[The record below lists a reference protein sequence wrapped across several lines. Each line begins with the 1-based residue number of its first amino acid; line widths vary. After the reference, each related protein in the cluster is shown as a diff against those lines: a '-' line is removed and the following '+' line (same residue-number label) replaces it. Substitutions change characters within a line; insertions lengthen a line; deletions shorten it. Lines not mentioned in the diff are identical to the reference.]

1 MPDITVE
8 EFAQDVGVSVKRIQE
23 QLVEAGLSNKNAE
36 DVISDVEKSK
46 LLSFLRKKHGKDS
59 GDGPRKITLRRKTIS
74 ELKVPVASQGRAK
87 PRSKTVSIE
96 FRKRRTYAKRSDL
109 TDTAKE
115 EKKVKASEEKIQ
127 EPEIESSEAKN
138 DELPIKKEVADN
150 KPERVVDVV
159 QKPEEN
165 ETINQENLLQGKNE
179 VKSMPIQ
186 NLPES
191 EVKKVTTKDK
201 KKKKE
206 QVHHKREELHVT
218 SKTSGKRRK
227 KTYIKPVIP
236 QQKNKQHGFEKPTA
250 PIVREVEIPENI
262 SVSELGQRM
271 SVKGSEVVKIL
282 MGLGTMTTINQ
293 IIDQETAILVVEE
306 IGHNGIALKEENIE
320 EDLANLIQYKDK
332 PKTRPAVITVMGHV
346 DHGKTTLLDFI
357 RKTKVVDGEAGG
369 ITQHIGAYEV
379 ETSKGKLTFIDTPGH
394 AAFSSMRARGANTT
408 DIVVLVVAAND
419 GIKPQ
424 TEEAINHAKAADVS
438 IVVAINKIDLDGAD
452 PDKVKGDLAAL
463 DLTPDDWGGN
473 TQMVPV
479 SAIKGDGIEDL
490 LERIALEA
498 EILELKANYEGAAQG
513 VVIESELDKFKGSVS
528 TFLIQN
534 GTLKVGDLVVSGNAM
549 GKIKSIVNSDGNKI
563 KQAGPSAAVEVLGLN
578 SVPTAGDQFQ
588 VVKNDKQAREI
599 SEYRTSKE
607 KEKKL
612 LKQKDESVGDLFE
625 TLGQETKKVLNVIV
639 KTDVGGTCEAVVAA
653 LHDLG
658 NDKAKV
664 KLVSSG
670 VGGISESDANLA
682 VAVESIILGFNVR
695 ADNAAKKI
703 IEEENIPLSY
713 HSIIYELLDD
723 VKARMSGLLDPI
735 IKEEILGTSEVLEV
749 FNSPKFGQVA
759 GCNVIEGNVLRNKP
773 VRVLRD
779 DIVIFEGEL
788 NSLRR
793 FKEDVNE
800 VKNGNECGMGIK
812 NYKDIKPG
820 DKIEVFDRK
829 EEAQQI

>member
-1 MPDITVE
+1 MAITVKD
-8 EFAQDVGVSVKRIQE
+8 FAKTLKISDKALIDRMQK
-23 QLVEAGLSNKNAE
+23 AGLSHSSE
-36 DVISDVEKSK
+36 SDEVTASDKQALLRFLKGTKTQSQSIKS
-46 LLSFLRKKHGKDS
+46 DS
-59 GDGPRKITLRRKTIS
+59 GVTVTSKGKSSLST
-74 ELKVPVASQGRAK
+74 ASK
-87 PRSKTVSIE
+87 KSYSDNIE
-96 FRKRRTYAKRSDL
+96 AKR
-109 TDTAKE
+109 AA
-115 EKKVKASEEKIQ
+115 ASEQ
-127 EPEIESSEAKN
+127 
-138 DELPIKKEVADN
+138 L
-150 KPERVVDVV
+150 
-159 QKPEEN
+159 
-165 ETINQENLLQGKNE
+165 
-179 VKSMPIQ
+179 
-186 NLPES
+186 
-191 EVKKVTTKDK
+191 
-201 KKKKE
+201 KE
-206 QVHHKREELHVT
+206 QQTKREEQLKAAT
-218 SKTSGKRRK
+218 KQK
-227 KTYIKPVIP
+227 
-236 QQKNKQHGFEKPTA
+236 QEQKNKFAKKVEVKQNLKPVDVKDQLSSAVSAYKRKEGANFEDSKHQFEA
-250 PIVREVEIPENI
+250 PKEFIKKDIEVPSTIQ
-262 SVSELGQRM
+262 VGELAKSM
-271 SVKGSEVVKIL
+271 AVKGGEVVKNL
-282 MGLGTMTTINQ
+282 MSLGVIATLNDF
-293 IIDQETAILVVEE
+293 IDQETAILVVEE
-306 IGHNGIALKEENIE
+306 IGHNGVAVQEENLE
-320 EDLANLIQYKDK
+320 EDLANLIQYNDE
-332 PKTRPAVITVMGHV
+332 PKIRPAVITVMGHV

-379 ETSKGKLTFIDTPGH
+379 DTSKGKLTFIDTPGH

-424 TEEAINHAKAADVS
+424 TEEAINHAKAAGVS

-452 PDKVKGDLAAL
+452 PEKVKGDLAAK

-473 TQMVPV
+473 IQMVPV
-479 SAIKGDGIEDL
+479 SALKGDGVDDL

-498 EILELKANYEGAAQG
+498 EILELKAHHEGAAQG
-513 VVIESELDKFKGSVS
+513 VIIESELDKFRGSVS

-534 GTLKVGDLVVSGNAM
+534 GTLKVGDLVVSGNAI

-578 SVPTAGDQFQ
+578 SVPTAGDKFQ

-599 SEYRTSKE
+599 SEYRTTKE

-612 LKQKDESVGDLFE
+612 LKQKDESAGDLFE
-625 TLGQETKKVLNVIV
+625 TLGQESKKVLNVIV
-639 KTDVGGTCEAVVAA
+639 KTDVGGTCEAILAA
-653 LHDLG
+653 LNDLG
-658 NDKAKV
+658 NEKAKV
-664 KLVSSG
+664 KIVSSG

-695 ADNAAKKI
+695 ADNSAKKI
-703 IEEENIPLSY
+703 IEEEAIPLSY

-735 IKEEILGTSEVLEV
+735 IKEEIVGTAEVLEV

-759 GCNVIEGNVLRNKP
+759 GRNVIEGNVLRNKP

-829 EEAQQI
+829 EEAQTI

>member
-1 MPDITVE
+1 MAITVKDFAKTLKISDKALIERMQKAGLSHSKGSDEVTPADKQALLKFLKGGKSQSKSIKSESGVTVTSKGKSSLSTTSNKSYSDNIEAKRAAASEQLKE
-8 EFAQDVGVSVKRIQE
+8 EQTKRQE
-23 QLVEAGLSNKNAE
+23 QLKAATKQKQEQRNKFA
-36 DVISDVEKSK
+36 
-46 LLSFLRKKHGKDS
+46 KKN
-59 GDGPRKITLRRKTIS
+59 
-74 ELKVPVASQGRAK
+74 
-87 PRSKTVSIE
+87 
-96 FRKRRTYAKRSDL
+96 
-109 TDTAKE
+109 E
-115 EKKVKASEEKIQ
+115 EKQNVKPVDVKDQ
-127 EPEIESSEAKN
+127 LSSAVNAYKRKEGTNFDDTKHQFEAPK
-138 DELPIKKEVADN
+138 EFIKKDIEV
-150 KPERVVDVV
+150 PS
-159 QKPEEN
+159 
-165 ETINQENLLQGKNE
+165 TI
-179 VKSMPIQ
+179 
-186 NLPES
+186 
-191 EVKKVTTKDK
+191 
-201 KKKKE
+201 
-206 QVHHKREELHVT
+206 QVGELA
-218 SKTSGKRRK
+218 KLM
-227 KTYIKPVIP
+227 
-236 QQKNKQHGFEKPTA
+236 A
-250 PIVREVEIPENI
+250 
-262 SVSELGQRM
+262 
-271 SVKGSEVVKIL
+271 VKGGEVVKNL
-282 MGLGTMTTINQ
+282 MSLGVIATLNDF
-293 IIDQETAILVVEE
+293 IDQETAILVVEE
-306 IGHNGIALKEENIE
+306 IGHNGIAVQEENIE
-320 EDLANLIQYKDK
+320 EDLANLIQYKDE

-379 ETSKGKLTFIDTPGH
+379 NTSKGKLTFIDTPGH

-424 TEEAINHAKAADVS
+424 TEEAINHAKAAGVS

-452 PDKVKGDLAAL
+452 PEKVKGDLAAK

-473 TQMVPV
+473 IQMVPV
-479 SAIKGDGIEDL
+479 SALKGDGVDDL

-498 EILELKANYEGAAQG
+498 EILELKAHYEGAAQG
-513 VVIESELDKFKGSVS
+513 VVIESELDKFRGSVS

-534 GTLKVGDLVVSGNAM
+534 GTLQTGDLVVSGNAI

-563 KQAGPSAAVEVLGLN
+563 KHAGPSAAVEVLGLN
-578 SVPTAGDQFQ
+578 SVPTAGDMFQ
-588 VVKNDKQAREI
+588 VVKNEKQAREI
-599 SEYRTSKE
+599 SEYRTIKE

-625 TLGQETKKVLNVIV
+625 TLGQEVKKVLNVIV
-639 KTDVGGTCEAVVAA
+639 KTDVGGTCEAIIAA
-653 LHDLG
+653 LNDLG

-664 KLVSSG
+664 KIVSSG
-670 VGGISESDANLA
+670 VGGITESDANLA

-695 ADNAAKKI
+695 ADNSAKKI
-703 IEEENIPLSY
+703 IEDESIPLSY

-735 IKEEILGTSEVLEV
+735 IKEEIVGTAEVLEV

-759 GCNVIEGNVLRNKP
+759 GCNVIEGSVLRNKP

-829 EEAQQI
+829 EVAQTI

>member
-1 MPDITVE
+1 LAITVKD
-8 EFAQDVGVSVKRIQE
+8 FAKTLKISDKALIERMQK
-23 QLVEAGLSNKNAE
+23 AGLSHSKESDEITASDKQALLKFLKGTKTQSKSVKSESGVTVTSKGKSSSAISTNKSY
-36 DVISDVEKSK
+36 SDN
-46 LLSFLRKKHGKDS
+46 
-59 GDGPRKITLRRKTIS
+59 
-74 ELKVPVASQGRAK
+74 
-87 PRSKTVSIE
+87 IE
-96 FRKRRTYAKRSDL
+96 AKR
-109 TDTAKE
+109 AA
-115 EKKVKASEEKIQ
+115 ASEQ
-127 EPEIESSEAKN
+127 
-138 DELPIKKEVADN
+138 L
-150 KPERVVDVV
+150 
-159 QKPEEN
+159 
-165 ETINQENLLQGKNE
+165 
-179 VKSMPIQ
+179 
-186 NLPES
+186 
-191 EVKKVTTKDK
+191 
-201 KKKKE
+201 KE
-206 QVHHKREELHVT
+206 QQTKREEQLKAATKQKQEQRNKFAKKHEEKQNAQPINVKEQL
-218 SKTSGKRRK
+218 SSAVNAYKRKEGSNFEDSQHQFEAPKELIK
-227 KTYIKPVIP
+227 KDI
-236 QQKNKQHGFEKPTA
+236 
-250 PIVREVEIPENI
+250 EIPSNI
-262 SVSELGQRM
+262 QVGELAKLM
-271 SVKGSEVVKIL
+271 AVKGGEVVKNL
-282 MGLGTMTTINQ
+282 MSLGVIATLNDF
-293 IIDQETAILVVEE
+293 IDQETAILVVEE
-306 IGHNGIALKEENIE
+306 IGHNGIAIEEEDLE
-320 EDLANLIQYKDK
+320 EDLANLTQYKDE
-332 PKTRPAVITVMGHV
+332 PKSRPAVITVMGHV

-424 TEEAINHAKAADVS
+424 TEEAINHAKAAGVS

-452 PDKVKGDLAAL
+452 PEKVKGDLAAK

-479 SAIKGDGIEDL
+479 SALKGDGVDELI
-490 LERIALEA
+490 ERIALEA
-498 EILELKANYEGAAQG
+498 EILELKAHYEGAAQG
-513 VVIESELDKFKGSVS
+513 VVIESELDKFRGSVS

-549 GKIKSIVNSDGNKI
+549 GKIKSIVNSDGDKI
-563 KQAGPSAAVEVLGLN
+563 KQAGPSAAIEVLGLN

-599 SEYRTSKE
+599 AEYRSTKE

-625 TLGQETKKVLNVIV
+625 TLGQDTKKVLNVII
-639 KTDVGGTCEAVVAA
+639 KTDVGGTCEAIVAA

-658 NDKAKV
+658 NEKAKV
-664 KLVSSG
+664 KIVSSG

-682 VAVESIILGFNVR
+682 VAVGSIILGFNVR

-703 IEEENIPLSY
+703 IENEVIPLSY

-723 VKARMSGLLDPI
+723 VKARMSGMLDPI
-735 IKEEILGTSEVLEV
+735 IKEEIVGTAEVLEV

-812 NYKDIKPG
+812 NYKDIKAG

-829 EEAQQI
+829 EEAQTI

>member
-1 MPDITVE
+1 M
-8 EFAQDVGVSVKRIQE
+8 A
-23 QLVEAGLSNKNAE
+23 
-36 DVISDVEKSK
+36 
-46 LLSFLRKKHGKDS
+46 
-59 GDGPRKITLRRKTIS
+59 
-74 ELKVPVASQGRAK
+74 
-87 PRSKTVSIE
+87 
-96 FRKRRTYAKRSDL
+96 
-109 TDTAKE
+109 
-115 EKKVKASEEKIQ
+115 
-127 EPEIESSEAKN
+127 
-138 DELPIKKEVADN
+138 
-150 KPERVVDVV
+150 
-159 QKPEEN
+159 
-165 ETINQENLLQGKNE
+165 
-179 VKSMPIQ
+179 
-186 NLPES
+186 
-191 EVKKVTTKDK
+191 
-201 KKKKE
+201 
-206 QVHHKREELHVT
+206 
-218 SKTSGKRRK
+218 
-227 KTYIKPVIP
+227 
-236 QQKNKQHGFEKPTA
+236 
-250 PIVREVEIPENI
+250 
-262 SVSELGQRM
+262 
-271 SVKGSEVVKIL
+271 VKGGEVVKNL
-282 MGLGTMTTINQ
+282 MSLGVIATLNDF
-293 IIDQETAILVVEE
+293 IDQETAILVVEE
-306 IGHNGIALKEENIE
+306 IGHNGIAIEEEDLE
-320 EDLANLIQYKDK
+320 EDLANLIQYKDE
-332 PKTRPAVITVMGHV
+332 PKSRPAVITVMGHV

-424 TEEAINHAKAADVS
+424 TEEAINHAKAAGVS

-452 PDKVKGDLAAL
+452 AEKVKGDLAAK

-479 SAIKGDGIEDL
+479 SALKGDGVDDL

-498 EILELKANYEGAAQG
+498 EILELKAHYDGAAQG
-513 VVIESELDKFKGSVS
+513 VVIESELDKFRGAVS

-549 GKIKSIVNSDGNKI
+549 GKIKSIVNSDGDKI
-563 KQAGPSAAVEVLGLN
+563 RQAGPSAAIEVLGLN

-599 SEYRTSKE
+599 AEYRSTKE

-625 TLGQETKKVLNVIV
+625 TLGQEAKKVLNVIV
-639 KTDVGGTCEAVVAA
+639 KTDVGGTCEAILAA

-658 NDKAKV
+658 NEKAKV
-664 KLVSSG
+664 KIVSSG

-703 IEEENIPLSY
+703 IEDEVIPLSY

-735 IKEEILGTSEVLEV
+735 IKEEIVGTAEVLEV

-812 NYKDIKPG
+812 NYKDIKVG

-829 EEAQQI
+829 EEAQTI

>member
-1 MPDITVE
+1 LAITVKD
-8 EFAQDVGVSVKRIQE
+8 FAKTLKISDKALIDRMQK
-23 QLVEAGLSNKNAE
+23 AGLSHSSA
-36 DVISDVEKSK
+36 SDEVTASDKQALLRFLKGTKTQSQSIKS
-46 LLSFLRKKHGKDS
+46 DS
-59 GDGPRKITLRRKTIS
+59 GVTVTSKGKSSLST
-74 ELKVPVASQGRAK
+74 ASK
-87 PRSKTVSIE
+87 KSYSDNIE
-96 FRKRRTYAKRSDL
+96 AKR
-109 TDTAKE
+109 AA
-115 EKKVKASEEKIQ
+115 ASEQ
-127 EPEIESSEAKN
+127 
-138 DELPIKKEVADN
+138 L
-150 KPERVVDVV
+150 
-159 QKPEEN
+159 
-165 ETINQENLLQGKNE
+165 
-179 VKSMPIQ
+179 
-186 NLPES
+186 
-191 EVKKVTTKDK
+191 
-201 KKKKE
+201 KE
-206 QVHHKREELHVT
+206 QQTKREEQLKAAT
-218 SKTSGKRRK
+218 KQKQEQKSKFAK
-227 KTYIKPVIP
+227 KVEVKQNLKPVDVKD
-236 QQKNKQHGFEKPTA
+236 QLSSAVNAYKRKEGANFEDSKHQFEA
-250 PIVREVEIPENI
+250 PKEFIKKDIEVPNTIQ
-262 SVSELGQRM
+262 VGELAKSM
-271 SVKGSEVVKIL
+271 AVKGGEVVKNL
-282 MGLGTMTTINQ
+282 MSLGVIATLNDF
-293 IIDQETAILVVEE
+293 IDQETAILVVEE
-306 IGHNGIALKEENIE
+306 IGHNGVAVQEENLE
-320 EDLANLIQYKDK
+320 EDLANLIQYNDE
-332 PKTRPAVITVMGHV
+332 PKIRPAVITVMGHV

-379 ETSKGKLTFIDTPGH
+379 DTSKGKLTFIDTPGH

-424 TEEAINHAKAADVS
+424 TEEAINHAKAAGVS

-452 PDKVKGDLAAL
+452 PEKVKGDLAAK

-473 TQMVPV
+473 IQMVPV
-479 SAIKGDGIEDL
+479 SALKGDGVDDL

-498 EILELKANYEGAAQG
+498 EILELKAHHEGAAQG
-513 VVIESELDKFKGSVS
+513 VIIESELDKFRGSVS

-534 GTLKVGDLVVSGNAM
+534 GTLKVGDLVVSGNAI

-578 SVPTAGDQFQ
+578 SVPTAGDKFQ

-599 SEYRTSKE
+599 SEYRTTKE

-612 LKQKDESVGDLFE
+612 LKQKDESAGDLFE
-625 TLGQETKKVLNVIV
+625 TLGQESKKVLNVIV
-639 KTDVGGTCEAVVAA
+639 KTDVGGTCEAILAA
-653 LHDLG
+653 LNDLG
-658 NDKAKV
+658 NEKAKV
-664 KLVSSG
+664 KIVSSG

-695 ADNAAKKI
+695 ADNSAKKI
-703 IEEENIPLSY
+703 IEEEAIPLSY

-735 IKEEILGTSEVLEV
+735 IKEEIVGTAEVLEV

-829 EEAQQI
+829 EEAQTI